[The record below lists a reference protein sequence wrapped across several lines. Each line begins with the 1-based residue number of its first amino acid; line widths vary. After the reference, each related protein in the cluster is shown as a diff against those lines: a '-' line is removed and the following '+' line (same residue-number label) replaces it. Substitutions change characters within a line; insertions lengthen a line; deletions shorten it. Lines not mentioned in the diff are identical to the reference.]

1 MIDWQAFHFIRPE
14 WLYAIL
20 PLLLIAFF
28 LSKVNARK
36 SGWQGLVSSHLYQ
49 HLVISKDKKASKP
62 PFYLLALAWILA
74 CVAMAGPT
82 WEKLPQPVYQVE
94 TGKVVIL
101 DMSMSMRAT
110 DMQPDRLSI
119 AKFKTI
125 DLLNMMDDGEVGLV
139 VYAGDAFTVSPLTAD
154 PSNITAL
161 IPSLRPEIMPIPGSV
176 PIIAFDTAEQLLAS
190 AGYTKGEIY
199 WISDGIDPEDVEEL
213 REFVS
218 RSPYRYSAL
227 GIGTKVGAPIKMLD
241 GGFLKDTRGNIVL
254 PTLQSDLFNQVI
266 GTTAGRYTPVQ
277 IDDSD
282 IQNMLLSPL
291 VLDQDQVNNDII
303 GEGDQWQD
311 MGAFLVLLILPFALF
326 AFRKGILVVSL
337 AFCFMMPSEQAFA
350 QEWHDKVF
358 KNADQQGLDS
368 YQNEDYETASQLFK
382 DKMWKGASLY
392 KQQDYEA
399 ALEVFKQ
406 IPGAESH
413 YNQGNTLAKLGQ
425 LEDAIAQYEEALQ
438 RHPGHANA
446 MANKK
451 LIEKLLEQQK
461 EQEKQ
466 KSESSEQDA
475 SGEKDQ
481 QENQDSQQQDGEQ
494 GQNGEQ
500 NQQQDQGSEQG
511 EGQEQSSESQQNGE
525 SGETQDQEGQEQEQ
539 KTAQEQQEKQE
550 QSTQQEGQESEGGET
565 EEQQAAVQ
573 QMSEED
579 MTPEQ
584 REQMQRMQMLMNK
597 VPDDPAYLL
606 QRKMLLE
613 SQQRRRERLNRP
625 NKKDW

>member
-14 WLYAIL
+14 WLYAII
-20 PLLLIAFF
+20 PLLFIAFL
-28 LSKVNARK
+28 LSKVNAKK

-62 PFYLLALAWILA
+62 PFFLLAFAWILA
-74 CVAMAGPT
+74 SVAMAGPT

-110 DMQPDRLSI
+110 DLKPDRLSI

-125 DLLNMMDDGEVGLV
+125 DLLNMLDDGEVGLV

-161 IPSLRPEIMPIPGSV
+161 VPSLRPEIMPIPGSV
-176 PIIAFDTAEQLLAS
+176 PIIAFETAEQLLAS

-227 GIGTKVGAPIKMLD
+227 GVGTKVGAPIKLLD

-254 PTLQSDLFNQVI
+254 PSLQSDLFNQVI
-266 GTTAGRYTPVQ
+266 GNTAGRYTPVQ
-277 IDDSD
+277 INDSD
-282 IQNMLLSPL
+282 IENMLLSPL

-311 MGAFLVLLILPFALF
+311 MGAFVILLILPFALL
-326 AFRKGILVVSL
+326 AFRKGLLVVTL
-337 AFCFMMPSEQAFA
+337 AFTFMLPSEQVFA
-350 QEWHDKVF
+350 QQWYDKVF

-382 DKMWKGASLY
+382 NQMWKGAALY
-392 KQQDYEA
+392 KQQNYEA
-399 ALEVFKQ
+399 ALEAFQQV
-406 IPGAESH
+406 PGAESH
-413 YNQGNTLAKLGQ
+413 YNQGNTLAKIGQ
-425 LEDAIAQYEEALQ
+425 LQDAIAQYEKALAL
-438 RHPGHANA
+438 HPGHANA

-451 LIEKLLEQQK
+451 LIEELLEQQ
-461 EQEKQ
+461 EQQENQ
-466 KSESSEQDA
+466 DSESSEQDS
-475 SGEKDQ
+475 SGEQNQ
-481 QENQDSQQQDGEQ
+481 QEQQDGQQQDGEQ
-494 GQNGEQ
+494 SQNGEQ
-500 NQQQDQGSEQG
+500 NQQQDQGSEQDQD
-511 EGQEQSSESQQNGE
+511 QEQESESQQSGNNGE
-525 SGETQDQEGQEQEQ
+525 PKDEQGQEQAESTEEQ
-539 KTAQEQQEKQE
+539 QNEQEQNAQQAGEEAENEKP
-550 QSTQQEGQESEGGET
+550 

-573 QMSEED
+573 QVSEED